1 MLPLIF
7 SAGGGKKVIFTP
19 FYLGIRI
26 KSLFCLKNMGKCVA
40 ARKITYCIE
49 CKGENYVINTEEFE
63 TSGGGERYCYLLFC
77 WRALEQSCCK
87 MSPIS

>member
-7 SAGGGKKVIFTP
+7 SAGGGKEGIFTP

-26 KSLFCLKNMGKCVA
+26 ISLCCLKNMGEFVA
-40 ARKITYCIE
+40 ARKIMYCIE

-63 TSGGGERYCYLLFC
+63 TSGGGEHYRYLLFC
-77 WRALEQSCCK
+77 WRALEQVVCK
-87 MSPIS
+87 MSPI